1 MLAME
6 TLPAFPFP
14 HTFFD
19 SDEFAPLPEKCHQ
32 DLTFNFKVNHDA
44 EKLKEQEQDFSF
56 PCFESLKETFVTAEE
71 IFDNGLIKPI
81 FPVLHQSHMITAKNG
96 NVISSPL
103 RQFATRN
110 GNVISSP
117 LGLSPER
124 FFVEQ
129 HCNVLPLA
137 SKSQGVPK
145 PIICELSKK
154 MTNLEVEVVED
165 SKKRC
170 NKKSSI
176 SFLNLWRLRRHLK
189 RQNYNDGKDGRTFP
203 ASTNKKTK
211 AKGRKE
217 KKRVSAHE
225 QFYVMNRLKKESN
238 KRRSFLPYKL
248 QLCGL
253 FASLRIFSGNLL
265 SYTQS

>member
-6 TLPAFPFP
+6 TLSAFPFP

-19 SDEFAPLPEKCHQ
+19 SDEFAPLPEKCHH

-56 PCFESLKETFVTAEE
+56 PCFDSLKETFVTAEE
-71 IFDNGLIKPI
+71 IFDNGQIKPI

-103 RQFATRN
+103 RRFPTRN
-110 GNVISSP
+110 CNVISSP
-117 LGLSPER
+117 LGISPER

-137 SKSQGVPK
+137 SKSQGAPK

-154 MTNLEVEVVED
+154 MTNLEVEVVEE
-165 SKKRC
+165 SKKRR

-189 RQNYNDGKDGRTFP
+189 RQNFNDGKDGLICP

-211 AKGRKE
+211 AKGRRE

-253 FASLRIFSGNLL
+253 FASLNIFSGNLL
-265 SYTQS
+265 SYSQS